1 MTAEWLTGGLAP
13 GNFAPDDVEEL
24 GLNRSRNRNVRS
36 SSREFLGSPT
46 LRQPAKEMGPRA
58 TRTVALILDAT
69 KEIFLSH
76 GYAGTTVD
84 EIARVAGIS
93 RASFYT
99 YFPSKRDVLL
109 ALGAESA
116 HAAATLVDYLRAVK
130 SPWKASDIEDFVR
143 KTFVVFDE
151 HASFGFAW
159 TQAAH
164 QDEEIRIAGMKR
176 HLQVCAGM
184 GRALGSLRGEPFQDP
199 TAQGLIIFSMLE
211 RAWSYCQLYTG
222 KLDQASVQ
230 KEIAQVLQA
239 LLRNRTIRKS

>member
-1 MTAEWLTGGLAP
+1 MLPASVSHP
-13 GNFAPDDVEEL
+13 NVEEL
-24 GLNRSRNRNVRS
+24 DLNGSRRRDGRSP
-36 SSREFLGSPT
+36 SREFLGSPI

-58 TRTVALILDAT
+58 TRTVALILAAT
-69 KEIFLSH
+69 KEIFLTH

-84 EIARVAGIS
+84 EITRVAGIS

-116 HAAATLVDYLRAVK
+116 HAAATLVDYVHAIK
-130 SPWKASDIEDFVR
+130 SPWKPPDIEEFVR
-143 KTFVVFDE
+143 KSFVVFDE

-176 HLQVCAGM
+176 HLQVCGGM
-184 GRALGSLRGEPFQDP
+184 GRALGSLRGEPFDDP
-199 TAQGLIIFSMLE
+199 TAQGVIIFSMLE
-211 RAWSYCQLYTG
+211 RSWSYCQLYTG
-222 KLDQASVQ
+222 KLDEVSVH

-239 LLRNRTIRKS
+239 LLRSRTLRKT